1 MDALNV
7 QRAVL
12 LACWPAT
19 DRLLAGIGTDA
30 ALIDVAGKPMVQR
43 VVEQAVALG
52 VRQIDVVLGDNATAY
67 QDCLGDG
74 ERWGCRIDYHYAPA
88 GACLPRPLGRRLA
101 EVDDCLLLLAD
112 AMLPAGYKPSPATFG
127 GSTVEGELTWAGWAR
142 LPGSALVAA
151 ATPVTSPRTLFLAL
165 CRNRQLHRCRDGAG
179 PSAGNAAALLDAA
192 KALLRAPD
200 YPIGIARRQ
209 SADGLWIGNGARIH
223 PSARVTAPVWLG
235 EHALVAADAV
245 IGPDAVIGAR
255 SIVDRGATIA
265 GSLIA
270 PDSYVGAGVELR
282 EAILSGRSLVNVALE
297 ARLDIADRELA
308 GPVVAVDDATR
319 PTAVERLL
327 AGLLWAASW
336 PLAKSAGADARAA
349 PPDAATEAVA
359 AVQRGVQ
366 GAWVRHFCDVLHPG
380 LLDVVRGRRRIVGPL
395 PPLPGTAFG
404 LLNDSLYLGPDGTDP
419 TLRLAA
425 DTLAAGR
432 QTFVCNLR
440 AILRYARAVAADW
453 RSQNLPGA
461 QTAPALVRN
470 PSNR

>member
-30 ALIDVAGKPMVQR
+30 ALIDVAGKPLVQR
-43 VVEQAVALG
+43 VVEQAAALG
-52 VRQIDVVLGDNATAY
+52 VRQIDVVLGDNATQY
-67 QDCLGDG
+67 QECLGDG

-88 GACLPRPLGRRLA
+88 TACLPRPLARRLA

-112 AMLPAGYKPSPATFG
+112 AMLPAGYRPPPSSFG

-142 LPGSALVAA
+142 LPGSVLAA
-151 ATPVTSPRTLFLAL
+151 AAAPVTSPRTLFLAL
-165 CRNRQLHRCRDGAG
+165 CRNRQLRRCREVGG
-179 PSAGNAAALLDAA
+179 PSAGSAEALLDAA

-200 YPIGIARRQ
+200 YPIGIARRP

-223 PSARVTAPVWLG
+223 PSARLTAPVWLG
-235 EHALVAADAV
+235 EHVLVAADAV

-265 GSLIA
+265 GSLVA
-270 PDSYVGAGVELR
+270 RESYVGAGVELR
-282 EAILSGRSLVNVALE
+282 ESILSGRCLVNVAVE

-308 GPVVAVDDATR
+308 GPVVAVEDSTR
-319 PTAVERLL
+319 PVFAERLL
-327 AGLLWAASW
+327 AAALWAASW
-336 PLAKSAGADARAA
+336 PLAKIARASA
-349 PPDAATEAVA
+349 SADRQDTAAEAVA
-359 AVQRGVQ
+359 AIQRGVP

-380 LLDVVRGRRRIVGPL
+380 LPEVVRGRRRIVGPL
-395 PPLPGTAFG
+395 PPLASTAPG
-404 LLNDSLYLGPDGTDP
+404 LLNDALYLGPDGTDP
-419 TLRLAA
+419 ALRLAA
-425 DTLAAGR
+425 DTLADGR
-432 QTFVCNLR
+432 QTIVRNLG
-440 AILRYARAVAADW
+440 AILRYARAVAVDW
-453 RSQNLPGA
+453 RSQNAPGTQA
-461 QTAPALVRN
+461 APALVRS